1 MSTMGDSPDER
12 DDDIAQRHIFLPW
25 VPSARTAASP
35 FLAAAELTGI
45 KRRWSKSDRCC
56 MHHMPSP
63 YEPKSRDSSVPS
75 IDQTTSYG
83 TPAEGDAPESSVD
96 QTTSYGTSAERDA
109 PESSVDQTTSY
120 GTSAEREAPE
130 SSVDQ
135 TTSYGTPAEG
145 DAPESSVDQIT
156 SYGTPAEGDAPE
168 SSIDQ
173 TTSYGTSAEGDAPE
187 SSVDQTTSY
196 GTSAEGDAP
205 EPSVDQM
212 TSHGAPAGRAA
223 SDSSVDKKTSTP
235 VGGDGPLLPV
245 QNTSHGTTED
255 THPPRRR
262 EMPDAGAM
270 SHKGWMSH
278 VTDQDVV
285 AMPSQEQGLTVN
297 VYNITNSEGIHV
309 TQERIVSKG
318 RLFEPDVSPS
328 AAPVGHDMT
337 TRWNQKDNPSL
348 QSRTDTHTPH
358 CSNSKSQLKGQQIH
372 HAKEEDTSRS
382 PKLKRISDRTQQLL
396 LLTDKELFTPTKA
409 LSIAKQSLLEL
420 GVVLVTGRSGDGKTT
435 LCYRVLKDIANIQH
449 RTPLIITTADDWKY
463 IPPRRHVNNISEDE
477 KYVVFI
483 DDIFGRTN
491 LSREDLRMWERELP
505 IMWPSVESGQ
515 VFLLLASRG
524 NIYKQ
529 CQQGL
534 KTYKIFSAL
543 KEVGLNTDIY
553 GLNVKEKMEMLEA
566 YLNRRTALKM
576 TYDEMRQAVKTSN
589 ELGFPQ
595 ICRFYISSREAQKR
609 GVEFFSR
616 PLQYLMDEVNTLREF
631 DPQAYGVLLLL
642 AFEEGV
648 IKQSHVDPFS
658 SKCGP
663 LIKNWELIRSLCN
676 ISPEF
681 GLGDVC
687 NVAKR
692 LCGMYLSFAGGYY
705 RFSHQSIHETIVLE
719 FTSKYPGKG
728 IEIAPINIIVEF
740 VRTAE
745 CEDKTA
751 TSILLSED
759 YYKDFA
765 VRIIQLL
772 KSRNSE
778 KVMDHSV
785 LRNDTFLRYFHSA
798 FSEDDRKTLC
808 STTVPSTYTNIGAY
822 SVFSND
828 YITANYQDKLEYVN
842 SEMQALQLPVPELY
856 ITSVLFAKGLQSI
869 ATMLTPSSF
878 LGCGIDMNMFLASS
892 AFVGDLPTVERLL
905 DSGIVPN
912 ETCVLAAL
920 LSLGDNENVLRKIL
934 CHHQAPLLD
943 ANMLLFS
950 LKFAVHCN
958 RVNTLKVIMKSIV
971 NHQAKEKMV
980 DIVAKLFFVQMS
992 AVHGCVPLNLPVT
1005 VASEHE
1011 HKSSVDTFHVLV
1023 AADAALDFPKC
1034 LSFVSQTTD
1043 IELLE
1048 SITCEIRKR
1057 EKGTLQ
1063 YQQSFD
1069 RHNDLETDCSETSSP
1084 ATCPEFHLKSL
1095 INSKDEYGCTP
1106 LHNAAFESSAKC
1118 VQFLLDNSANPN
1130 SETITLETT
1139 LHEAAR
1145 TKKDRLSKMEYL
1157 LRAGADV
1164 NAADIGGC
1172 TPLHA
1177 LALKGNLEEFQYL
1190 LLKGAKMNADSLG
1203 QTPLHRA
1210 ASAYTVDNTVIQ
1222 LLVENIGD
1230 INHSDYYG
1238 CTPLIYIAGKGS
1250 FATLKHAIEKG
1261 ADVKAKTRM
1270 GKTALHESVLSS
1282 IESVR
1287 KAELLLQHGCGINE
1301 ISEEGFTPLLCT
1313 AQKGTFDSL
1322 KLLVDNQGDVSVKDN
1337 QGQTALHLL
1346 PHYSIDEAK
1355 KISYLLKAG
1364 ADINAVDDKGATPL
1378 HVAAAEGCLASV
1390 EPLIKYKADISS
1402 RDTDGLTVLHRAAQS
1417 LTDSEAIIELLI
1429 AKGANVNMRDNSGLT
1444 AICHAAEHGTLNS
1457 LQILVANGADMF
1469 VRSSTGETVL
1479 HMAVKKYHM
1488 PLEKVEFLME
1498 RGVNVNL
1505 LDCSGTSP
1513 LHYAAL
1519 ETSYETVKFL
1529 VENGANIQ
1537 CANDSGTTPLHN
1549 AVESTINRKQ
1559 KVEFL
1564 IKQGADVF
1572 AADKNG
1578 DTPLHV
1584 ATDGSFELLEL
1595 LIVDLNIDISNT
1607 DKQGNT
1613 LLYRAAM
1620 SSRDIKSKA
1629 LLLLDKGADINATG
1643 KHGWSLIHWAICL
1656 GSGEDLEKLLERG
1669 ARASSIDED
1678 GSSLLHKAVKSKTD
1692 ALIKVQLLLK
1702 KGLSP
1707 NQLDGKGC
1715 TPLHIAAKEGL
1726 FQIMM
1731 ILHENGCSVNVEDYK
1746 GHAPMHD
1753 ASVAGDTDCVEYLA
1767 QRGATGRDEDAGGGL
1782 A

>member
-1 MSTMGDSPDER
+1 M
-12 DDDIAQRHIFLPW
+12 
-25 VPSARTAASP
+25 
-35 FLAAAELTGI
+35 
-45 KRRWSKSDRCC
+45 
-56 MHHMPSP
+56 
-63 YEPKSRDSSVPS
+63 
-75 IDQTTSYG
+75 
-83 TPAEGDAPESSVD
+83 
-96 QTTSYGTSAERDA
+96 
-109 PESSVDQTTSY
+109 
-120 GTSAEREAPE
+120 
-130 SSVDQ
+130 
-135 TTSYGTPAEG
+135 
-145 DAPESSVDQIT
+145 
-156 SYGTPAEGDAPE
+156 
-168 SSIDQ
+168 
-173 TTSYGTSAEGDAPE
+173 
-187 SSVDQTTSY
+187 
-196 GTSAEGDAP
+196 
-205 EPSVDQM
+205 
-212 TSHGAPAGRAA
+212 
-223 SDSSVDKKTSTP
+223 
-235 VGGDGPLLPV
+235 
-245 QNTSHGTTED
+245 
-255 THPPRRR
+255 
-262 EMPDAGAM
+262 
-270 SHKGWMSH
+270 
-278 VTDQDVV
+278 
-285 AMPSQEQGLTVN
+285 
-297 VYNITNSEGIHV
+297 
-309 TQERIVSKG
+309 
-318 RLFEPDVSPS
+318 
-328 AAPVGHDMT
+328 
-337 TRWNQKDNPSL
+337 
-348 QSRTDTHTPH
+348 
-358 CSNSKSQLKGQQIH
+358 
-372 HAKEEDTSRS
+372 
-382 PKLKRISDRTQQLL
+382 
-396 LLTDKELFTPTKA
+396 
-409 LSIAKQSLLEL
+409 
-420 GVVLVTGRSGDGKTT
+420 LVTGRSGDGKTT
-435 LCYRVLKDIANIQH
+435 LCYRVLKDIADIQH

-463 IPPRRHVNNISEDE
+463 IPPPRHVNNISEEE
-477 KYVVFI
+477 KYVVFV

-529 CQQGL
+529 CQKSL

-692 LCGMYLSFAGGYY
+692 LCGMYLSFVGGVY
-705 RFSHQSIHETIVLE
+705 RFSHRSIHETIVLE

-728 IEIAPINIIVEF
+728 IEIAPINILVEF
-740 VRTAE
+740 VRTVE

-759 YYKDFA
+759 YYNDFA
-765 VRIIQLL
+765 VRIIELL

-778 KVMDHSV
+778 KVMDHSA
-785 LRNDTFLRYFHSA
+785 LRNDTFLQYFHSA
-798 FSEDDRKTLC
+798 LSEDDRKTLC

-842 SEMQALQLPVPELY
+842 SEMQAIQLPVPELY
-856 ITSVLFAKGLQSI
+856 ITSILFAKGLESI

-878 LGCGIDMNMFLASS
+878 QGCGIDMNMFLASS
-892 AFVGDLPTVERLL
+892 AFVGDLTTVERLL
-905 DSGIVPN
+905 DRGIVPN
-912 ETCVLAAL
+912 ETCVLASL

-943 ANMLLFS
+943 TNMLLFS

-958 RVNTLKVIMKSIV
+958 KVNTLKVIMKSIV

-980 DIVAKLFFVQMS
+980 DIVVKLFFVQMS
-992 AVHGCVPLNLPVT
+992 AVHGRVPLNLPVT
-1005 VASEHE
+1005 VANEHE

-1023 AADAALDFPKC
+1023 AADAALDFAKC

-1057 EKGTLQ
+1057 EKGSLQ

-1084 ATCPEFHLKSL
+1084 ATCPEFHLKLL

-1118 VQFLLDNSANPN
+1118 VLFLLDNGANPN
-1130 SETITLETT
+1130 SETITLETP

-1145 TKKDRLSKMEYL
+1145 TKKDRLSKMQSL
-1157 LRAGADV
+1157 LAAGADV

-1172 TPLHA
+1172 TPLHS
-1177 LALKGNLEEFQYL
+1177 LALKGNLAEFQYL
-1190 LLKGAKMNADSLG
+1190 LLKDAKMNADSLG

-1238 CTPLIYIAGKGS
+1238 CTPLIYIARKGS
-1250 FATLKHAIEKG
+1250 LATLKHAIEKG
-1261 ADVKAKTRM
+1261 ADVNAKTRM

-1287 KAELLLQHGCGINE
+1287 KAELLLHHGCGINE
-1301 ISEEGFTPLLCT
+1301 ISEEGFTPLLCA
-1313 AQKGTFDSL
+1313 AQQGSFDSL
-1322 KLLVDNQGDVSVKDN
+1322 KLLVDNQSDVSVKDK
-1337 QGQTALHLL
+1337 QGQTALHLI

-1364 ADINAVDDKGATPL
+1364 ADINAVDAKGATPL

-1390 EPLIKYKADISS
+1390 EPLVKYKADINS

-1505 LDCSGTSP
+1505 LDFSGTSP

-1529 VENGANIQ
+1529 VEHGAKIQ
-1537 CANDSGTTPLHN
+1537 CANDNGTTPLHN
-1549 AVESTINRKQ
+1549 AIESTINRKQ

-1564 IKQGADVF
+1564 IKHGADVF

-1584 ATDGSFELLEL
+1584 ATDGGFERLEL

-1656 GSGEDLEKLLERG
+1656 GSGEDLAELLERG
-1669 ARASSIDED
+1669 ACASSIDED

-1692 ALIKVQLLLK
+1692 ALIKVQLLLM

-1726 FQIMM
+1726 FQVMM
-1731 ILHENGCSVNVEDYK
+1731 FLHKNGSDTSARNNDGRTILHEAAVSQIDTHKKVLSLVED
-1746 GHAPMHD
+1746 GVDVNALDNNNITPLHDLARHA
-1753 ASVAGDTDCVEYLA
+1753 
-1767 QRGATGRDEDAGGGL
+1767 GAI
-1782 A
+1782 